1 MWGMAGRWSSQN
13 IHIYQL
19 SALLYGCGSW
29 HPKTI
34 TIVMSNITLTN
45 IRIMRKFEILQELRK
60 YDRRKRKCWNM
71 MLTDLLNAGL
81 PQTFG
86 LLKNAVLVKHKKARF
101 ACTYI
106 KQISLFF
113 FSSSLIT

>member
-1 MWGMAGRWSSQN
+1 
-13 IHIYQL
+13 
-19 SALLYGCGSW
+19 
-29 HPKTI
+29 
-34 TIVMSNITLTN
+34 
-45 IRIMRKFEILQELRK
+45 
-60 YDRRKRKCWNM
+60 

-86 LLKNAVLVKHKKARF
+86 LLKNAVLVKHNKARF

-113 FSSSLIT
+113 FSSSIIT